1 MREFL
6 KTLLQKRGSFMKNS
20 KGYASLILIILFL
33 SLSCSTVPI
42 TGRKQF
48 SILPSS
54 AMLSMSLQ
62 QYDEFLKTNKI
73 SRNQEQT
80 RMVKRVGKNIQWAV
94 VKYFNEKNM
103 SYELRDYDWEFNLV
117 ESQEVN
123 AWAMPGG
130 KVVIYEGILPIAKDE
145 AGLAV
150 VMGHEI
156 AHAIAKHGNERM
168 SQGLVAQMGGMALS
182 KALEEK
188 PEKTRQLWMTAFG
201 IGAQY
206 GVILPFSRLQETE
219 ADHLGLIFMVMAG
232 YDPNEAIGFWERMAQ
247 TKEGQA
253 PPEFFSTHPSDET
266 RIRKIKESI
275 PEAKQYYQSPDK

>member
-1 MREFL
+1 
-6 KTLLQKRGSFMKNS
+6 
-20 KGYASLILIILFL
+20 
-33 SLSCSTVPI
+33 
-42 TGRKQF
+42 
-48 SILPSS
+48 
-54 AMLSMSLQ
+54 MSLQ
-62 QYDEFLKTNKI
+62 QYDEFLKINKI

-80 RMVKRVGKNIQWAV
+80 QMVKKVGKRIQMAV
-94 VKYFNEKNM
+94 EQYFTDNNM
-103 SYELRDYDWEFNLV
+103 SHELKDYKWEFNLI
-117 ESQEVN
+117 ESKEKN

-168 SQGLVAQMGGMALS
+168 SQGLVAQMGGMAIS

-188 PEKTRQLWMTAFG
+188 PDKTKQLWMTVFG
-201 IGAQY
+201 VGAQY

-219 ADHLGLIFMVMAG
+219 ADHLGLIFMAIAD
-232 YDPNEAIGFWERMAQ
+232 YDLNEAVGFWERMSQA
-247 TKEGQA
+247 KGGQV
-253 PPEFFSTHPSDET
+253 PPEFLSTHPSDET

-275 PEAKQYYQSPDK
+275 SKAKQYYNRSAK